1 MDESSTSLW
10 ERPRRIWQPCGGI
23 RIKKCMQHKHN
34 ITIIG
39 AISSG
44 QLFTRLAEGTNQ
56 ETVHAFFEQMAE
68 EHDLSGAVVV
78 LDNHLAHKAAT
89 VKRLLEE
96 LGCELL
102 FLPPASS
109 IFNPIEVYWAH
120 VKRQWRQSLL
130 TCDTQRVGE
139 SWMVA
144 ELERICASFD
154 E

>member
-1 MDESSTSLW
+1 
-10 ERPRRIWQPCGGI
+10 
-23 RIKKCMQHKHN
+23 MQHKHN

-39 AISSG
+39 AITSG
-44 QLFTRLAEGTNQ
+44 RLFTRLAPRTNQ

-78 LDNHLAHKAAT
+78 LDNHLAHKAVT

-109 IFNPIEVYWAH
+109 RYCI
-120 VKRQWRQSLL
+120 
-130 TCDTQRVGE
+130 
-139 SWMVA
+139 
-144 ELERICASFD
+144 LETVFIKMKPLVSTN
-154 E
+154 